1 MPNAVKKKCRFV
13 ILISGRGSNM
23 QNIVQAIGTQG
34 IPAKVCA
41 VLSNSDRATGLSWAR
56 DQGLQTEVI
65 AHKDYATRAQ
75 LANALAQCVQ
85 QYQPDYVLLAG
96 FMRILTPAFINCFQ
110 DRIIN
115 IHPSLLPLFPGL
127 NTHQQAID
135 AQLQWHG
142 CTVHFVTPELDSGPT
157 IAQGIVPVQQDDD
170 ADTLAAR
177 LLPIEHK
184 TYAQVVEW
192 LIQGRVHVN
201 AQGRVK
207 VSGRAHR
214 AVL

>member
-1 MPNAVKKKCRFV
+1 MHEQTKKTCRLV

-23 QNIVQAIGTQG
+23 QNIVQAIGQQG
-34 IPAKVCA
+34 WPAEVCA
-41 VLSNSDRATGLSWAR
+41 VIANRPDAQGLSWAQQ
-56 DQGLQTEVI
+56 QGLTTEVV
-65 AHKDYATRAQ
+65 AHKDYATREQ
-75 LANALAQCVQ
+75 FDNALAQCVQ
-85 QYQPDYVLLAG
+85 QYEPDYVLLAG
-96 FMRILTPAFINCFQ
+96 FMRVLTPIFIQQFKN
-110 DRIIN
+110 RIIN